1 MEWTTVYVSSIT
13 NAMRGKTLLENRG
26 FTVYL
31 QRSFNTQNNNG
42 CGYSLKVKADANAVK
57 TVLASSGIRFRM
69 SVDGDHP

>member
-31 QRSFNTQNNNG
+31 QRSFDTQSNNG
-42 CGYSLKVKADANAVK
+42 CGYSLKVKTSADTVK
-57 TVLASSGIRFRM
+57 TVLSSAGIRFRM
-69 SVDGDHP
+69 STDGDNR